1 MLVLWMFATGGSLE
15 VKATEVIEGELTD
28 NHPESGGGGTAYNAN
43 MEWPLFGITSRW
55 VSLNYFSL

>member
-1 MLVLWMFATGGSLE
+1 MFATGGSLE

-55 VSLNYFSL
+55 VSLNYLSL

>member
-1 MLVLWMFATGGSLE
+1 MFATGGSLE

-43 MEWPLFGITSRW
+43 MEWP
-55 VSLNYFSL
+55 